1 MARGTKT
8 RSAGD
13 QSASAVERNVKVT
26 VSNSKYATLLL
37 LRCPLYVNML
47 TSLRRATNEQDTDG
61 NATMASTS
69 LLSLPAELKNHI
81 YGLVLIERSWVNLRE
96 GQNKIARGT
105 KLMYPRV
112 TSWKEPALLRVCK
125 EIRSE
130 ALPLYYGSNAFA
142 VSVYSKY
149 SLAFLENICVFREDA
164 R

>member
-8 RSAGD
+8 RSASD
-13 QSASAVERNVKVT
+13 QSASAVERNVEVT
-26 VSNSKYATLLL
+26 VSNSKYATLTIA
-37 LRCPLYVNML
+37 PLPFVNML
-47 TSLRRATNEQDTDG
+47 TSLRRATNERDTDD

-81 YGLVLIERSWVNLRE
+81 YGLVLIERSWVSLRE